1 MVMRRS
7 ESAVAPLQTVVEAWG
22 IGRFEWNYVDG
33 HVSGCARFFELYGA
47 PAEPSSSEMP
57 WASLHCKDRART
69 QAAFAAARD
78 PAADGRVDLIH
89 RVLSGSGQLFLH
101 VRAQTQFEAVDGDRR
116 AIATR
121 GSVLDVTALE
131 RAQEQLRHTEARF
144 DEAVRSA
151 QFGIFEHNH
160 LDDPAA
166 ENVYWSP
173 RLREIFGFGPDEPG
187 SARRLLSRVPADDV
201 EMLHAAVGRAHDPN
215 GDGYYDVEH
224 RYLHPTLGL
233 RWLLTRSSTY
243 FGEVEG
249 RRVPLRTVGAII
261 DISRERQLEESMR
274 QAQKM
279 EAVGRLAGGIAH
291 DFNNILSAILSFAYV
306 AAEDVGEQGRGYSEL
321 QEIIAA
327 GKRAAGL
334 TQQLLAFSRK
344 QVLRPRVLDV
354 RETITHLAPMLQR
367 LVGEHIEIALELEPC
382 TLRVKVD
389 PTHLEQVLLNLAIN
403 ARDAM
408 ENGGR
413 LSIQCRTHCLSEAF
427 PASRTGL
434 EPGRYVVVTVS
445 DDGVG
450 MDAETKAHVF
460 EPFFTTKAAGRG
472 SGLGLATVFGIM
484 KQSGGN
490 VFVESDVGRGSSFHA
505 FFPASTEP
513 VTQADA
519 DAPLELDIEAD
530 ADADGTVILVAE
542 DDPAVRHV
550 VVTVLARA
558 GYRAIGAAGPLEALA
573 LAREAA
579 GSLDLLLTDIV
590 MPSLS
595 GAELAERLRAVQ
607 PQLQV
612 VYMSGYTDKH
622 VLDRGLLDPRAHFL
636 PKPIIPARLLDTI
649 ARVLSEAPLR
659 AAV

>member
-1 MVMRRS
+1 MRTA
-7 ESAVAPLQTVVEAWG
+7 ESVVAPMQTALETWG
-22 IGRFEWNYVDG
+22 IGRFEWSHADG
-33 HVSGCARFFELYGA
+33 RVSGCARFFEQYGA
-47 PAEPSSSEMP
+47 PAERSCSHMP
-57 WASLHCKDRART
+57 WASLHCEDRSRT
-69 QAAFAAARD
+69 EAAFAAARD
-78 PAADGRVDLIH
+78 PAGDGHVDLIH
-89 RVLSGSGQLFLH
+89 RVRSATGLRYLH
-101 VRAQTQFEAVDGDRR
+101 VRAEAQFEAIDGERH
-116 AIATR
+116 AVATR
-121 GSVLDVTALE
+121 GSVFDVTALE
-131 RAQEQLRHTEARF
+131 RAREQLRHTEARF

-160 LDDPAA
+160 LEDPEV

-173 RLREIFGFGPDEPG
+173 RLREIFGVSTDEPG
-187 SARRLLSRVPADDV
+187 SARTFIARVPPDEL
-201 EMLHAAVGRAHDPN
+201 EMLHAAVARAHDPS

-243 FGEVEG
+243 FGEVDG
-249 RRVPLRTVGAII
+249 RRVPVRTVGAII

-306 AAEDVGEQGRGYSEL
+306 AAEDVGESGRGYSEL

-354 RETITHLAPMLQR
+354 RETITRLAPMLQR
-367 LVGEHIEIALELEPC
+367 LVGEHIQVALELEPS

-413 LSIQCRTHCLSEAF
+413 LSIQCRTLSLSEALS
-427 PASRTGL
+427 ASRKGL
-434 EPGRYVVVTVS
+434 EPGRYVVVSVS

-460 EPFFTTKAAGRG
+460 EPFFTTKSAGRG

-484 KQSGGN
+484 KQNGGH
-490 VFVESDVGRGSSFHA
+490 VCVESDVGRGSAFHA

-513 VTQADA
+513 LTQPDA
-519 DAPLELDIEAD
+519 EAPLGLDTSAE
-530 ADADGTVILVAE
+530 GNVILVAE
-542 DDPAVRHV
+542 DDPAVRQV

-558 GYRAIGAAGPLEALA
+558 GYRAVGAAGPLEALA
-573 LAREAA
+573 LAREMQ
-579 GSLDLLLTDIV
+579 GSIDLLLTDIV
-590 MPSLS
+590 MPELS
-595 GAELAERLRAVQ
+595 GTELSERLRAVH
-607 PQLQV
+607 PKLPV
-612 VYMSGYTDKH
+612 VYMSGYTDRH
-622 VLDRGLLDPRAHFL
+622 GLDRGLLDPSAHFL
-636 PKPIIPARLLDTI
+636 PKPIIPARLLDTV